1 MTGPEDEQKK
11 RAAKPLLSFIEKPD
25 AEEGREGARASSK
38 SAREDEAQS
47 RREAAARRLAELER
61 QRLETEAA
69 AAEDDEA
76 ARKAEDTRIREEM
89 AAVEADLRARLG
101 PGEARRPSPAMA
113 APLPD
118 DEEPVRRRR
127 AAPRREEYRD
137 DEYHDDEWKPL
148 VDPRIVIDAVS
159 RSRNLIIATTLLGII
174 LGVAYG
180 LSLPKMYS
188 STADI
193 LVNPRSI
200 QTVGPDLTPDQLPTD
215 ASLAVIESQSRL
227 IDSASVLTKVIDQ
240 TGLLRDPEF
249 NGSMKPGAIAGFIA
263 SLRQLLTGPGAED
276 EMGLETKVL
285 ANLRK
290 SLTVSRDP
298 KSFIISVTVKTREPE
313 KSAELANI
321 ISNVFQ
327 EQLGVQDSELAKRA
341 TGELSA
347 RLANLKAGVEKADS
361 AVQKFKAEHDLVDV
375 QGRLITDDDVANLNN
390 QLSAARAETIRLRAR
405 AESLNNATADSLFV
419 DGLPEGLN
427 SGVITALRS
436 QYAAA
441 RQQAEGLATK
451 LGPRHPALI
460 QAQSQAAGLRREV
473 EAELARIR
481 NASEVDLQRSQ
492 QQEKDLSARLA
503 QLKVRYAGNNED
515 MVKLRELEREANAQ
529 RTVYEAFLL
538 RTRETG
544 EQQGFNTAN
553 VRVISGA
560 RPALEPLGPSR
571 RTILLAGLVLGLLAG
586 LGIAILRG
594 IYAALVGGGRNATD
608 RDDTPPPPAHDAG
621 GASPQPGETRLT
633 AAKRR
638 ARAGG

>member
-25 AEEGREGARASSK
+25 PEKGPEGPRAPAK
-38 SAREDEAQS
+38 SAKSSRENEAER
-47 RREAAARRLAELER
+47 RREAHARRMAELER
-61 QRLETEAA
+61 HVRETEAV
-69 AAEDDEA
+69 EDDEP
-76 ARKAEDTRIREEM
+76 ARKAEEARIREEM
-89 AAVEADLRARLG
+89 AAVEADLRARLA
-101 PGEARRPSPAMA
+101 PGETRREQAIA
-113 APLPD
+113 APAEH

-127 AAPRREEYRD
+127 AAPRREDYHQED
-137 DEYHDDEWKPL
+137 DHDDEWKPL
-148 VDPRIVIDAVS
+148 VDPRIVLDAIS

-180 LSLPKMYS
+180 LSLPKMYA

-200 QTVGPDLTPDQLPTD
+200 QTVGIDLTPDQLPSD
-215 ASLAVIESQSRL
+215 AALAVIESQSRL

-240 TGLLRDPEF
+240 AGLMKDPEF
-249 NGSMKPGAIAGFIA
+249 NGSMKPGVIGGFIA
-263 SLRQLLTGPGAED
+263 SLRQLLSGPGTED
-276 EMGLETKVL
+276 ETSLETKVL
-285 ANLRK
+285 TNLRR

-298 KSFIISVTVKTREPE
+298 KSFIVSVTVKTREPE

-321 ISNVFQ
+321 ITNVFQ
-327 EQLGVQDSELAKRA
+327 EQLGVLDSELAKRA

-347 RLANLKAGVEKADS
+347 RLANLKANVEKADS

-375 QGRLITDDDVANLNN
+375 QGRLITDDDVANLNS

-405 AESLNNATADSLFV
+405 VESLNGTTADSLFTS
-419 DGLPEGLN
+419 GLPEGLN
-427 SGVITALRS
+427 SGAITALRS

-460 QAQSQAAGLRREV
+460 QAQSQAEGLRREV
-473 EAELARIR
+473 EAELRRIR
-481 NASEVDLQRSQ
+481 NAMQVDLQRSQ

-571 RTILLAGLVLGLLAG
+571 RTVLLAGLVLGLFAG

-594 IYAALVGGGRNATD
+594 IYAALFGGGRNAAGY
-608 RDDTPPPPAHDAG
+608 DDTPPPVHDAG
-621 GASPQPGETRLT
+621 SPSSDAGETRLA

-638 ARAGG
+638 ARAKA